1 MSPLSP
7 APSVSVGTLPFALF
21 LRSKRPLWTSTLLPS
36 CRRGNPL
43 HLCSE
48 RYQKIERLW
57 HQHGIAEVIGHA
69 QEANQTLVTIDWQ
82 HL

>member
-1 MSPLSP
+1 MAIECLFILISTFLFNVSLS
-7 APSVSVGTLPFALF
+7 
-21 LRSKRPLWTSTLLPS
+21 
-36 CRRGNPL
+36 RRGNPL
-43 HLCSE
+43 HLCLE